1 MAWKKVVTES
11 ATDTIAQDT
20 AGNAATVTNGVY
32 TNRISSSGLGWV
44 LDEDNMATDSATKVP
59 TQQSVKAYVDTQVN
73 TVDTLAEILA
83 NGNRT
88 STDGK
93 IEFRDDAI
101 HISSSADGQLDLV
114 ADTEI
119 QIAATTIDID
129 GAIIASGEIKGVSLD
144 ISGDVDVDGTLETDA
159 FSIGSTAVT
168 ATAAELN
175 ILDDVTATST
185 ELNYLDIT
193 TLGKSEASKVV
204 TADASGHV
212 IIQDGAYDFD
222 VASHD
227 GTNGLKLG
235 GTLVTASA
243 TELNYVK
250 DVTSAIQ
257 TQLDAKGVGSITSV
271 TLTTD
276 SGALSAGSDAA
287 GAVPVSILGGTGI
300 VTSNSGMASTV
311 TLNLNELTTS
321 TADGDG
327 DFFAVVDASGADKKL
342 TKGNIALSGF
352 NNDSSWAD
360 DQTAAEMATL
370 FAADTGAVTFGGA
383 VTVTGNLTVSGT
395 TTYVNT
401 ATLEV
406 EDQLIKLANVTSPD
420 ADSADGAGIQI
431 EASATEDDFPE
442 LKWIKAQG
450 GGNTDGTGTAN
461 GLTGWQ
467 VSNMHTSN
475 QVDVPIAVMEFSD
488 DSTAPTDS
496 KAGGIGS
503 FHYDSGDASLY
514 IRTS

>member
-129 GAIIASGEIKGVSLD
+129 GAIVASGEIKGVSLD

-257 TQLDAKGVGSITSV
+257 TQLDAKGVKHYICYTH
-271 TLTTD
+271 
-276 SGALSAGSDAA
+276 
-287 GAVPVSILGGTGI
+287 
-300 VTSNSGMASTV
+300 N
-311 TLNLNELTTS
+311 
-321 TADGDG
+321 
-327 DFFAVVDASGADKKL
+327 
-342 TKGNIALSGF
+342 GF
-352 NNDSSWAD
+352 RC
-360 DQTAAEMATL
+360 
-370 FAADTGAVTFGGA
+370 F
-383 VTVTGNLTVSGT
+383 
-395 TTYVNT
+395 
-401 ATLEV
+401 
-406 EDQLIKLANVTSPD
+406 KC
-420 ADSADGAGIQI
+420 
-431 EASATEDDFPE
+431 
-442 LKWIKAQG
+442 
-450 GGNTDGTGTAN
+450 
-461 GLTGWQ
+461 
-467 VSNMHTSN
+467 
-475 QVDVPIAVMEFSD
+475 
-488 DSTAPTDS
+488 
-496 KAGGIGS
+496 
-503 FHYDSGDASLY
+503 
-514 IRTS
+514 R